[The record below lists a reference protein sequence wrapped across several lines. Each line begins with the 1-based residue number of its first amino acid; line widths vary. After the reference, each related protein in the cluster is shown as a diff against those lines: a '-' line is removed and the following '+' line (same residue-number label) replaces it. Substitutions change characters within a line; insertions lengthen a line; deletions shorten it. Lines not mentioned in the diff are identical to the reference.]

1 MIPNMAPIVFRDDI
15 EAAEKLEKRK
25 AQEKK
30 LAEFFGQQKSETEDD
45 ADEVVVVENVDELQ

>member
-25 AQEKK
+25 AQEEKMANY
-30 LAEFFGQQKSETEDD
+30 LGQPKTETEDD
-45 ADEVVVVENVDELQ
+45 ADEVIVVENVDELQ